1 MTFATDKRIKDN
13 MRTRSSSRLA
23 SCRGELPP
31 PSRDVPRSAL
41 TRGSALA
48 RLLQIYS
55 ARVERLTLAVEN
67 SEYQIPAMT
76 LSAAMLGEHL
86 GSWND
91 PHS

>member
-1 MTFATDKRIKDN
+1 M
-13 MRTRSSSRLA
+13 SSKTSFIL
-23 SCRGELPP
+23 C
-31 PSRDVPRSAL
+31 

-76 LSAAMLGEHL
+76 LSAAMLREHL
-86 GSWND
+86 S
-91 PHS
+91 S